1 MQNRPAAVPWTSWWA
16 DPVLRAIIALG
27 LTQIISWGTTL
38 YALGI
43 LGKPIVA
50 DTGWS
55 QGLVFGGLTVGLL
68 VSSVL
73 SAWIGR
79 LIDRVGGRRIMSL
92 GSILSAAG
100 LVLLA
105 GVTHPWAYLAVW
117 AFLGIAMRM
126 TLYDAAFPSLV
137 QVAPSRG
144 RRSISY
150 LTLFGGLASTI
161 FWPIGAWLN
170 ADYGWR
176 TTLLVFAAINLLA
189 CLPLHWWGLAG
200 RAEHDGGPV
209 APAAQAATD
218 GPPPLEGRARTVAMV
233 LFGIVSSACAFVFGA
248 LAVHLVPL
256 IQAWG
261 VALTA
266 AVALASMKGIAQV
279 AGRLWELLFARK
291 LKPLNLGRVSVA
303 FLPLSLLVLIL
314 GGANYTSALVFTL
327 LFGVSNG
334 LVTIVRGAVPLALF
348 GPKGYGAV
356 LGVLATPYL
365 VLNALAPAVF
375 AVLVERAGYRTGALL
390 LLAAGAIALAAMEGM
405 ALWHR
410 RRSERSPA

>member
-1 MQNRPAAVPWTSWWA
+1 
-16 DPVLRAIIALG
+16 L
-27 LTQIISWGTTL
+27 
-38 YALGI
+38 
-43 LGKPIVA
+43 
-50 DTGWS
+50 
-55 QGLVFGGLTVGLL
+55 
-68 VSSVL
+68 
-73 SAWIGR
+73 
-79 LIDRVGGRRIMSL
+79 
-92 GSILSAAG
+92 
-100 LVLLA
+100 
-105 GVTHPWAYLAVW
+105 
-117 AFLGIAMRM
+117 
-126 TLYDAAFPSLV
+126 
-137 QVAPSRG
+137 
-144 RRSISY
+144 
-150 LTLFGGLASTI
+150 
-161 FWPIGAWLN
+161 
-170 ADYGWR
+170 
-176 TTLLVFAAINLLA
+176 
-189 CLPLHWWGLAG
+189 
-200 RAEHDGGPV
+200 
-209 APAAQAATD
+209 
-218 GPPPLEGRARTVAMV
+218 V
-233 LFGIVSSACAFVFGA
+233 LFGIVSSACGFVFGA